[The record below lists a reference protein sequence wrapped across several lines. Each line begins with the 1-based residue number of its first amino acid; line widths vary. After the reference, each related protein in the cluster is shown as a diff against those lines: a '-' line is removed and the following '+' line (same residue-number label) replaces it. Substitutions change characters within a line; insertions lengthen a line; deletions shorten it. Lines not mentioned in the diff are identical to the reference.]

1 MAATEYILGSSY
13 SQRKNRRHIHG
24 ARPHQERFSSLV
36 PSLLRRDFL
45 PGRDGTISGPVMDD
59 YRETIWGIDPKDR
72 QWFQLLTLI
81 DGTAGSVILT
91 QLEVSHGSAAP
102 NQAALNITLGIGVSF
117 VASGFIT
124 WGLLQAKEL
133 IMAIADW
140 IREATARRRERLIQQ
155 AYEQGY
161 ADAQQGKPKRPPGDD
176 PGKST

>member
-1 MAATEYILGSSY
+1 
-13 SQRKNRRHIHG
+13 
-24 ARPHQERFSSLV
+24 
-36 PSLLRRDFL
+36 
-45 PGRDGTISGPVMDD
+45 MDD

-81 DGTAGSVILT
+81 GGTAGSVMWNSRVRHVEQPGPSCGTAGSVILT

-102 NQAALNITLGIGVSF
+102 NQAALNITLGIGASF
-117 VASGFIT
+117 VASGFIA